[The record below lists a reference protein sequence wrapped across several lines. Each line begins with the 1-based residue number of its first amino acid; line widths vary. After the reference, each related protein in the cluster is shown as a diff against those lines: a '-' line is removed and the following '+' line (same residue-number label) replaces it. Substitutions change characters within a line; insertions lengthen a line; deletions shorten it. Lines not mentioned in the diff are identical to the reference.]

1 MQRPAFVL
9 ALGFIFLTQ
18 TATAQK
24 FVNAPI
30 PSDNE
35 VRAILKDWTNRR
47 QPDIGI
53 VAGIVSPTS
62 RAIIAYGKPDD
73 HDPYPLDGNSIFEIG
88 SITKVFTSLLLADM
102 VRHGEVALTDP
113 VSRYLPKEAKVPWRH
128 GRVITLEDLS
138 RHRSGLPR
146 MPMNFLPINPKDA
159 YRRYSPK
166 DLYRFLALY
175 PLPRDIGSQFEY
187 SNLGVGML
195 GYALSLAAGKNYE
208 ELLRMRI
215 LKPLQMSSTAITL
228 SPDMKS
234 RLVPGYGM
242 WFERGENWDIGEVF
256 AGAGGLRSTAND
268 LLTFLA
274 AQIGATNTQ
283 LRPAI
288 ALTRL
293 QWQPAYSKTDIGL
306 GWLKI
311 SAGGREI
318 IFHNGATGS
327 YCAFAGFDHEAKAGA
342 VVLTNLATPLGDV
355 EAVGFRLLGLTPR
368 PSPPWPLLAVVGVI
382 GAAILVARLREE
394 KTTRPGSAPASFAK
408 ADVPRSTGLSDT
420 ITPNRPEEQRTSG
433 AVPRPA
439 VRGEM
444 LLAMDSPPDIMIDI
458 RDLFFSYQ
466 SLEALHGVSFQIRRG
481 ELVGLLGPNGA
492 GKSTTL
498 KILAGILPTNR
509 GKVRIAGYPLPE
521 QHLEAKRIIG
531 YLPEAPLVYE
541 CLSGTEFLE
550 FLGRLQGLEERIL
563 QDRIR
568 VLLEAFELNNVRVP
582 RISAYS
588 KGMRQKILL
597 SAALLHNPDVLLLD
611 EPLSGLDVE
620 TSILIKDLLSAL
632 SAQGKT
638 ILYSSHV
645 LDVVEKVCHRILVID
660 HGSLIADAPLDELK
674 SRTSERS
681 LEDIFRILT
690 HAEDTKPKIERVLE
704 VLHS

>member
-1 MQRPAFVL
+1 MQRIPLVL
-9 ALGFIFLTQ
+9 AFGFIFL
-18 TATAQK
+18 APAASAQK
-24 FVNAPI
+24 FAATPI

-35 VRAILKDWTNRR
+35 VRDILKDWVDRR

-53 VAGIVSPTS
+53 VAGIVSPAG
-62 RAIIAYGKPDD
+62 RRIAAYGKPDK
-73 HDPYPLDGNSIFEIG
+73 HDPHPLDGNSVFEIG

-102 VRHGEVALTDP
+102 VQRGEVRLTDP
-113 VSRYLPKEAKVPWRH
+113 VAKYLPKEAKVPGRH
-128 GRVITLEDLS
+128 GRLITLEDLS
-138 RHRSGLPR
+138 RHRSALPR
-146 MPMNFLPINPKDA
+146 MPMNFPPINPKDA

-166 DLYRFLALY
+166 DLYRFLAIY

-208 ELLRMRI
+208 ALLRTRI
-215 LKPLQMSSTAITL
+215 LEPLQMSSTAITL
-228 SPDMKS
+228 SPDMNS
-234 RLVPGYGM
+234 RLVAGYGM
-242 WFERGENWDIGEVF
+242 WFEHGPNWELGEVF
-256 AGAGGLRSTAND
+256 AGAGALRSTAND

-274 AQIGATNTQ
+274 AQIAGAHPR
-283 LRPAI
+283 LGSAI

-293 QWQPAYSKTDIGL
+293 NWQPAYSKSVIGL
-306 GWLKI
+306 GWLKV
-311 SAGGREI
+311 SAAGKEI
-318 IFHNGATGS
+318 ICHSGATGS
-327 YCAFAGFDHEAKAGA
+327 YCAFAGFDSDAKTGA
-342 VVLTNLATPLGDV
+342 VVLTNLATPIG
-355 EAVGFRLLGLTPR
+355 EAEEVGFRLLGLSPR
-368 PSPPWPLLAVVGVI
+368 PSPPWSLIVAVGVI
-382 GAAILVARLREE
+382 GAAIFVARLREQ
-394 KTTRPGSAPASFAK
+394 KTARPGP
-408 ADVPRSTGLSDT
+408 SDA
-420 ITPNRPEEQRTSG
+420 IIPNRPEKPQPSG

-439 VRGEM
+439 VRGET
-444 LLAMDSPPDIMIDI
+444 LLAMDSPPDTMIDI

-466 SLEALHGVSFQIRRG
+466 SLEALHGITFHVRRG

-498 KILAGILPTNR
+498 KILAGILPTNS

-521 QHLEAKRIIG
+521 QHLEAKKIIG

-550 FLGRLQGLEERIL
+550 FLGRLQGLEEKIL

-568 VLLEAFELNNVRVP
+568 VLLEAFELSNVRVP

-674 SRTSERS
+674 SRTSEKS

-704 VLHS
+704 VLQS